1 MTCAFSLLDRDV
13 SLKVFGSSLEFRP
26 VCLFLVVGFFVVV
39 VCCLGL
45 WDLTQT
51 Q

>member
-13 SLKVFGSSLEFRP
+13 SLKVLGSTLEFRP
-26 VCLFLVVGFFVVV
+26 VCLFLVVGFFVV
-39 VCCLGL
+39 CCLGL
-45 WDLTQT
+45 WDLIQT